1 MKYKTE
7 GTHALYIPPPNPP
20 TIFQGVNRTSAVSQ
34 FLEIRNGFASSIA
47 GQKRFSL
54 QSCVHWQ
61 RTASKASQ
69 IDTKYRIAKS

>member
-7 GTHALYIPPPNPP
+7 GTHAIYIPPPTPP